1 MCLLLILLIFLGTLT
16 GMTGR
21 TEEEWEEKAC
31 TLTGRVYDKE
41 WVTGEEEKKIVYLI
55 LETDSVFRREDTEEK
70 EGDPSRSPDLR
81 EQRKNISG
89 TGTEEN
95 SSSGNTKGK
104 KVLCYLK
111 RGQKLPEIGSYI
123 RITGKI
129 QNFRKAS
136 NPGQFDARSYYRIS
150 GISFQ
155 INQVIIQQKSEQYD
169 KGKEALF
176 QLRKG
181 LSETFDRQLSP
192 ENASLMKTMVLG
204 EKKTLDKEIKKRYQ
218 RNGIAHLLAIS
229 GIHISLIGMA
239 FYKALRKTTLTV
251 PVCAG
256 TAFLLLYGYGSMT
269 GFSVSSRRA
278 MIMFGVQM
286 AAVMLGR
293 TYDLLTAVSLAAF
306 LILAEQPWYLY
317 SSSFL
322 FSFGCVL
329 AIGMLI
335 PAMTCEKTEAFLR
348 ADEKKKNGPVVRQY
362 GIHGKLREGLKKFLL
377 PGCAITAAG
386 LPLQLCF
393 YDQMPVYATFLN
405 LLVIPLMSFLLPCG
419 LLLILVE
426 RAELL
431 VLVRPF
437 SYVITGI
444 LGIYESACRVVEN
457 LPSSVLITGRPGT
470 ILIILYLI
478 LLLLLVLYQRK
489 LSLKRKWLI
498 LLGAGALL
506 AFSGKIEKAAS
517 RQLQVAFLD
526 VGQGDCIVVET
537 PYGQNYVVDCGSTS
551 ESAVGEYRLIPF
563 LKYQGIGTVDGVI
576 MTHADEDHISGIREL
591 LTLGKEEGIQV
602 KALLMPDISEKA
614 RGESYQ
620 ELAALA
626 EENQISVEYIH
637 TGEFR
642 KDHDFQMSC
651 IHPEKGLYTS
661 DNNSYSTV
669 LLMEYQGRFLLL
681 TGDIEGEEEKKMTEE
696 LKELEQKSPEAGEVQ
711 ETLEVERLQ
720 ETLAG
725 LTEEKTERAEENTER
740 IDVLKVAHHGSR
752 NSTGEEV
759 LSVVKPKTAILS
771 CSENNTYGHPHEETL
786 ERLSE
791 VGTEW
796 FCTKDYGAI
805 TVTVDRH
812 GRLGIEGYLEGE

>member
-1 MCLLLILLIFLGTLT
+1 
-16 GMTGR
+16 
-21 TEEEWEEKAC
+21 
-31 TLTGRVYDKE
+31 
-41 WVTGEEEKKIVYLI
+41 
-55 LETDSVFRREDTEEK
+55 
-70 EGDPSRSPDLR
+70 
-81 EQRKNISG
+81 
-89 TGTEEN
+89 
-95 SSSGNTKGK
+95 
-104 KVLCYLK
+104 
-111 RGQKLPEIGSYI
+111 
-123 RITGKI
+123 
-129 QNFRKAS
+129 
-136 NPGQFDARSYYRIS
+136 
-150 GISFQ
+150 
-155 INQVIIQQKSEQYD
+155 
-169 KGKEALF
+169 
-176 QLRKG
+176 
-181 LSETFDRQLSP
+181 
-192 ENASLMKTMVLG
+192 
-204 EKKTLDKEIKKRYQ
+204 
-218 RNGIAHLLAIS
+218 
-229 GIHISLIGMA
+229 
-239 FYKALRKTTLTV
+239 
-251 PVCAG
+251 
-256 TAFLLLYGYGSMT
+256 
-269 GFSVSSRRA
+269 
-278 MIMFGVQM
+278 
-286 AAVMLGR
+286 
-293 TYDLLTAVSLAAF
+293 
-306 LILAEQPWYLY
+306 
-317 SSSFL
+317 
-322 FSFGCVL
+322 
-329 AIGMLI
+329 
-335 PAMTCEKTEAFLR
+335 MTCEKTEALLR